1 MLMQLSMRSAT
12 ASQDLVDLLGECH
25 QRIRRF
31 VALARE
37 AASRRDAPPDQ
48 VAQACAAVERY
59 FVEALP
65 LHVADE
71 EESLE
76 PRLRGLSPSVDQALA
91 TVAHQHQQHVSK
103 IAALLAAIG
112 KVRSQPYDEWA
123 RGELTTAAIALE
135 TELEEHLRLE
145 ESAIFPAIRELLS
158 REIQTSIIDELRK
171 RRQSGWSQTGPA
183 PLASFPFGPGT

>member
-1 MLMQLSMRSAT
+1 MLTQLSMRPAT
-12 ASQDLVDLLGECH
+12 GSQDLVDLLGECH

-31 VALARE
+31 VALARQ
-37 AASRRDAPPDQ
+37 AGSRRDAPPDQ

-65 LHVADE
+65 LHVAEE

-76 PRLRGLSPSVDQALA
+76 PRLRGLSPTVDQALA

-112 KVRSQPYDEWA
+112 KVRNRPHYEVA
-123 RGELTTAAIALE
+123 RGEFATAAIALE
-135 TELEEHLRLE
+135 TEFEEHLRLE

-158 REIQTSIIDELRK
+158 REIQASIIDELRK
-171 RRQSGWSQTGPA
+171 RRQSGWSQTGSA
-183 PLASFPFGPGT
+183 TRGSFSFGPGT